1 MLAIKTNTT
10 VEPNEGLFGETAEL
24 AVAASS
30 KPVRYGFAGREFDES
45 GLYYNRARNYSP
57 STGRWLSQ
65 EPSGAD
71 GPNLYH
77 YVFNNPLRYVDPD
90 GLKSQRT
97 ARVGV
102 GFVAG
107 SAIALGFGQAP
118 AAAILACGGV
128 AIQVVAEF
136 LPDDHAPLPVPKKP
150 VVPNEEDILKRI
162 APFQDK

>member
-1 MLAIKTNTT
+1 MHHLTF
-10 VEPNEGLFGETAEL
+10 GLFGEVYATPG
-24 AVAASS
+24 VSASS
-30 KPVRYGFAGREFDES
+30 KPVMYGFAGYQLDAES
-45 GLYYNRARNYSP
+45 GNYRTPYRAYSP
-57 STGRWLSQ
+57 NTGRWLSQ

-128 AIQVVAEF
+128 AIQVAAEF
-136 LPDDHAPLPVPKKP
+136 LLDDNAPLPVPKKP